1 MNTVV
6 SKPIVVMPL
15 ERKDGTFAL
24 RLCLSQGELSIGM
37 MRRVMDVMTAYGLPT
52 LRATTG
58 QRMNLEGV
66 PAHKVDEIVAALG
79 TAVSKCP
86 PGVSVCPGSMQCKY
100 GRQQT
105 RELGRELSV
114 LLKENGPYPFKVKTG
129 VSGCGFGCGLSF
141 VRDIGLV
148 GKSVGWDLYFGGSAT
163 FSPGL
168 GVALGKKLSE
178 GEVLDRVRK
187 ALAFYKENGR
197 KGERTGRMVR
207 RLGHEAVA
215 ESLK

>member
-1 MNTVV
+1 MSTV
-6 SKPIVVMPL
+6 SEPMVVMPL

-24 RLCLSQGELSIGM
+24 RLCLSQGELSIAM
-37 MRRVMDVMTAYGLPT
+37 MRRVMDVMAAYGLPT

-66 PAHKVDEIVAALG
+66 PADKVDEIVAALG

-86 PGVSVCPGSMQCKY
+86 PGVSVCPGSMQCRY

-129 VSGCGFGCGLSF
+129 VSGCSFGCGLSF

-148 GKSVGWDLYFGGSAT
+148 GKNSGWDLHFGGSAT
-163 FSPGL
+163 FNPGL
-168 GVALGKKLSE
+168 GILLGSKLDANEAL
-178 GEVLDRVRK
+178 DAVRK
-187 ALAFYKENGR
+187 ALIFYKENGK
-197 KGERTGRMVR
+197 KGERTSRMLR
-207 RLGHEAVA
+207 RLGRETVA